1 VFGLAPG
8 RRPFHQIPWQ
18 RPSQEIILAM
28 GCVVSAPPGGA
39 LTPAFTPL
47 ARERGGYFLGFP

>member
-18 RPSQEIILAM
+18 RHSQEIILAM
-28 GCVVSAPPGGA
+28 GCGVSAPPGGA
-39 LTPAFTPL
+39 LAPAFTPL
-47 ARERGGYFLGFP
+47 ARD